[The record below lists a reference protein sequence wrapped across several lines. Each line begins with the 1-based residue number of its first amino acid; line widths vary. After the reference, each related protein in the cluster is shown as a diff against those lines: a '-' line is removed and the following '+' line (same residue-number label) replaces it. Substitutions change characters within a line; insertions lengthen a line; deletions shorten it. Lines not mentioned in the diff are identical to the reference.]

1 MSRVSPMAKGW
12 FIKIKK
18 PATLRVDNRR
28 KELTKS
34 RGSLIKY

>member
-12 FIKIKK
+12 FMKIKN
-18 PATLRVDNRR
+18 PATLRVESRR
-28 KELTKS
+28 KELTNS